1 MEPPKALI
9 AGDELLVQLG
19 LLVFA
24 EAEVDDV
31 LFAEIFDFAPERVL
45 KQFQVVFFISEGLLQ
60 LVVHVVV
67 HWRDNLRFYRELADE
82 IMDFQ
87 LHFLNYLG
95 VILAEHC
102 LLNAELRITLNVEL
116 EVVKFPV
123 DRLIDLHQLT
133 LSFRAL
139 IIAFEDGIH
148 GLVLVFKGFKS
159 QEGVVFKSYIVK
171 RADNVN

>member
-67 HWRDNLRFYRELADE
+67 H
-82 IMDFQ
+82 
-87 LHFLNYLG
+87 
-95 VILAEHC
+95 
-102 LLNAELRITLNVEL
+102 
-116 EVVKFPV
+116 
-123 DRLIDLHQLT
+123 
-133 LSFRAL
+133 
-139 IIAFEDGIH
+139 
-148 GLVLVFKGFKS
+148 
-159 QEGVVFKSYIVK
+159 
-171 RADNVN
+171 

>member
-1 MEPPKALI
+1 
-9 AGDELLVQLG
+9 
-19 LLVFA
+19 
-24 EAEVDDV
+24 
-31 LFAEIFDFAPERVL
+31 
-45 KQFQVVFFISEGLLQ
+45 
-60 LVVHVVV
+60 
-67 HWRDNLRFYRELADE
+67 
-82 IMDFQ
+82 MDFQ